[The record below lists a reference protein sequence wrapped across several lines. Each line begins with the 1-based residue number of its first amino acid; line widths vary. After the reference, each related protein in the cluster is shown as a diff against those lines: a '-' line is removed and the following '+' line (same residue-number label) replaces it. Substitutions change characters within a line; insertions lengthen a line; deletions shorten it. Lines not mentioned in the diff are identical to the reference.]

1 MPSSFRKS
9 SKREPVWG
17 LRFAMS
23 PLLKTFYCKFDFL
36 AGGTLRLLDETVQQ
50 HHLPVR
56 YGKQRARDA
65 IAKRRAHFPD
75 RPPQMVNAR
84 FSDRPLKLHVSDV
97 FADRFPVGLG
107 QSFQPV
113 TQAASSAYRSTS

>member
-23 PLLKTFYCKFDFL
+23 PLLKAFYCEFDFL

-50 HHLPVR
+50 YHLPMR

-65 IAKRRAHFPD
+65 VIKRRAHFPD
-75 RPPQMVNAR
+75 RSSQMVDAG
-84 FSDRPLKLHVSDV
+84 FPDRPLELHISDIL
-97 FADRFPVGLG
+97 ADRLPVRLG

-113 TQAASSAYRSTS
+113 TYRLNAVLTTI